1 MNRFSDLQDINTVI
15 LVGLKLSPI
24 SNNGMPSVT
33 VMINNTVIYSDN
45 ISDPIILTH
54 SIELLSPIYISIE
67 LSKKIY
73 HPILETAVVIDYLQ
87 FDGIDMIPRYTHHAS
102 YTNDHNNNQPTSYL
116 GFNGTWQLDIPKPF
130 YHWFHDITGQGLLLQ

>member
-1 MNRFSDLQDINTVI
+1 MNRFSDLQDISPVI
-15 LVGLKLSPI
+15 LIGLKLSPI
-24 SNNGMPSVT
+24 LNNGMPLVT
-33 VMINNTVIYSDN
+33 VTINNTVIYSDN

-73 HPILETAVVIDYLQ
+73 HPILETAVLIDYLQ
-87 FDGIDMIPRYTHHAS
+87 FDGIDMIPGYTQYAM

-130 YHWFHDITGQGLLLQ
+130 YHWFHDVTGQGLLLQ